1 MQQKVTNIQIQCVH
15 DTIFALT

>member
-1 MQQKVTNIQIQCVH
+1 MNIQVQCLH